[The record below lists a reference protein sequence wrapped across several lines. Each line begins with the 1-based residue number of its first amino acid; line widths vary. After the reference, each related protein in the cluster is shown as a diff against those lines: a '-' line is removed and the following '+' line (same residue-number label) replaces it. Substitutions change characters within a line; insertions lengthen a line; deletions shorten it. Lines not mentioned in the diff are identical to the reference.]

1 MSITNRLKNIAG
13 KDTDDTKE
21 KKQKEKKQPTASV
34 TGSSDEPKKEKPT
47 AWKEESGSIGLAV
60 IKSPH
65 FTEKGSLLMA
75 DRQYVFK
82 VLPNTNKIEIKSA
95 VEKVYGVTVTDV
107 NIVNVP
113 SKTRMVRGRYGEK
126 GGYKKAIVTLKE
138 GDKIE
143 W

>member
-13 KDTDDTKE
+13 KDADDTKE
-21 KKQKEKKQPTASV
+21 KKQKEKKQFAVVAADAS
-34 TGSSDEPKKEKPT
+34 EPRKEKKT
-47 AWKEESGSIGLAV
+47 AWKEESGALGLAV
-60 IKSPH
+60 IKAPH
-65 FTEKGSLLMA
+65 FTEKGSLLAA

-82 VLPNTNKIEIKSA
+82 VLQNTNKVQIKNA
-95 VEKVYGVTVTDV
+95 VEKVYGVKVTNV

-138 GDKIE
+138 GDAIE